1 MKSGGRKPGRPL
13 TRMGV
18 LAKEEGL
25 PCALNPDAWV
35 IDRDFD
41 EMDIGQLEAKE
52 TALRI
57 IHFAAAWKADT

>member
-1 MKSGGRKPGRPL
+1 MKAGGRKPGRPL

-18 LAKEEGL
+18 LAKKEGL

-41 EMDIGQLEAKE
+41 DMAGATLEAKE
-52 TALRI
+52 AVQLI
-57 IHFAAAWKADT
+57 KFHESGGSPN